1 MASPTLGQLLS
12 DSARR
17 WPGRVAVGTAAGD
30 RKATYRDLRAL
41 TRDLAAKLHGLGIS
55 RTDTVAIFSDN
66 SMEFVL
72 ALFGVLFLGAA
83 AAPLNPDLGRR
94 GWQGQDWI
102 RRVSLNA
109 RMRHAGTGR
118 AHQR

>member
-1 MASPTLGQLLS
+1 MASATLGQLLN
-12 DSARR
+12 DSPRR

-30 RKATYRDLRAL
+30 RKATYRDLHTL
-41 TRDLAAKLHGLGIS
+41 TRDLAAKLHGLGIG

-83 AAPLNPDLGRR
+83 AAPAPASPRPRSTDSG
-94 GWQGQDWI
+94 
-102 RRVSLNA
+102 
-109 RMRHAGTGR
+109 
-118 AHQR
+118 